1 MKNANKRPTDAY
13 LTEPLEIEQR
23 AGSISYQS
31 DSFIIHSKSVAKER
45 SVPPHGAMASPIAER
60 SAEQPSRSSQAIRVF
75 LTALEVIADFAT
87 AVLAIN
93 LSYLLAAWHS
103 TRSITLA
110 QLSWEQERIAA
121 LVGILLLLLLKSDG
135 AYRGGISLLKIRETE
150 RSLRASTQAWC
161 LLIPLSL
168 LFGVAVS
175 RSVLACALVVLPIC
189 QAVQKQL
196 VIRGVKWMHARGL
209 GVQRTI
215 VYGAGETGRRLLSA
229 LWSAPKLG
237 WRPILVID
245 DNPLLNGQ
253 RLPGLGYRR
262 TDVASI
268 AEGPITR
275 DLLVENRC
283 DLLIIAV
290 PRLAQEKFEMAL
302 EAAQEAH
309 VRVAVLSD
317 RSLPVND
324 GLETVD
330 VDGLFIMCIDTPQAT
345 GQYDF
350 AKRLFDFFGAAILL
364 ILLSPLMLVI
374 AILIQLESKGGA
386 FFKQERVGK
395 QGTRFQMWKFRS
407 MYNHVPSYEVSPTTR
422 TDERITR
429 VGRLIRKVSLD
440 ELPQLLNVLAGDM
453 SLVGPRPEMPFLV
466 DQYNSFQ
473 RQRLEVIPGI
483 TGLWQLSA
491 DRAFHIHE
499 NIQYDMYYIR
509 NRGFFLDLA
518 ILFHTIIFAVRGI

>member
-1 MKNANKRPTDAY
+1 
-13 LTEPLEIEQR
+13 
-23 AGSISYQS
+23 
-31 DSFIIHSKSVAKER
+31 
-45 SVPPHGAMASPIAER
+45 MASPNSER
-60 SAEQPSRSSQAIRVF
+60 NAGLPSRSSQAIRVL

-93 LSYLLAAWHS
+93 LSYLVAAWPGIGH
-103 TRSITLA
+103 IALA
-110 QLSWEQERIAA
+110 RPSWEQERIAA
-121 LVGILLLLLLKSDG
+121 VVGVLLLLLLRADG

-168 LFGVAVS
+168 LF
-175 RSVLACALVVLPIC
+175 SVVISKTVLVCALIVLPVC
-189 QAVQKQL
+189 QVVQKQL
-196 VIRGVKWMHARGL
+196 VIRVVKWMHARGL

-229 LWSAPKLG
+229 LWSSPKFG

-245 DNPLLNGQ
+245 DDPQLSGQ

-268 AEGPITR
+268 AEGPVTR
-275 DLLVENRC
+275 DLLIKNRC

-290 PRLAQEKFEMAL
+290 PRLAQEKFETAL

-317 RSLPVND
+317 RSLPIND

-330 VDGLFIMCIDTPQAT
+330 VDGLFIMCIDTPPDT
-345 GQYDF
+345 GFYD
-350 AKRLFDFFGAAILL
+350 AEKRLFDICAAAVLL
-364 ILLSPLMLVI
+364 VLLSPLLVVI
-374 AILIQLESKGGA
+374 AILIRLESKGGV

-395 QGTRFQMWKFRS
+395 HGARFQMWKFRS
-407 MYNHVPSYEVSPTTR
+407 MYIDVASYEVSPTTPM
-422 TDERITR
+422 DERITR
-429 VGRLIRKVSLD
+429 IGRLIRKVSLD

-466 DQYNSFQ
+466 EQYKSFQ
-473 RQRLEVIPGI
+473 HQRLEVIPGI

>member
-1 MKNANKRPTDAY
+1 
-13 LTEPLEIEQR
+13 
-23 AGSISYQS
+23 
-31 DSFIIHSKSVAKER
+31 
-45 SVPPHGAMASPIAER
+45 MASPNSER
-60 SAEQPSRSSQAIRVF
+60 SAGQSSRSSQAIRVF
-75 LTALEVIADFAT
+75 LTALEVVAAFAT

-93 LSYLLAAWHS
+93 RSYQVANWHIV
-103 TRSITLA
+103 RHFAIEHM
-110 QLSWEQERIAA
+110 SWEQERIAVV
-121 LVGILLLLLLKSDG
+121 VGVLLLLLLRADG

-168 LFGVAVS
+168 LFSVVIS
-175 RSVLACALVVLPIC
+175 KSVLICALVVLPVC
-189 QAVQKQL
+189 QVVQKQI
-196 VIRGVKWMHARGL
+196 VIRVVKWMHARGL

-229 LWSAPKLG
+229 LWSSPKFG

-245 DNPLLNGQ
+245 DNPLLSGQ

-268 AEGPITR
+268 AKGPVTR
-275 DLLVENRC
+275 ELLVKNRC

-290 PRLAQEKFEMAL
+290 PRLPQEKFETAL

-317 RSLPVND
+317 RSLPIND

-345 GQYDF
+345 GFYD
-350 AKRLFDFFGAAILL
+350 AEKRFFDICAAAVLL
-364 ILLSPLMLVI
+364 VVLSPLLLVI
-374 AILIQLESKGGA
+374 AFLIKLESKGGA

-395 QGTRFQMWKFRS
+395 HGTRFQMWKFRS
-407 MYNHVPSYEVSPTTR
+407 MYNNVPSYEVSPTTPM
-422 TDERITR
+422 DERITK

-466 DQYNSFQ
+466 DQYKSFQ

>member
-1 MKNANKRPTDAY
+1 
-13 LTEPLEIEQR
+13 
-23 AGSISYQS
+23 
-31 DSFIIHSKSVAKER
+31 
-45 SVPPHGAMASPIAER
+45 MASQNSER
-60 SAEQPSRSSQAIRVF
+60 NAGQPSRSSQAIRVL
-75 LTALEVIADFAT
+75 LTALEVTADFAT

-93 LSYLLAAWHS
+93 LSYLLAGWPS
-103 TRSITLA
+103 SGRIVLA
-110 QLSWEQERIAA
+110 QPSWEQERIAA
-121 LVGILLLLLLKSDG
+121 LVGVLLLLLLRADG
-135 AYRGGISLLKIRETE
+135 AYCGGISLLKIRETE

-168 LFGVAVS
+168 LF
-175 RSVLACALVVLPIC
+175 SVVISKTVLVYALVVLPIC
-189 QAVQKQL
+189 QVVQKQF
-196 VIRGVKWMHARGL
+196 VIRGVKWMHTRGL

-215 VYGAGETGRRLLSA
+215 VYGAGATGRRLLSA
-229 LWSAPKLG
+229 LWSSPKLG

-245 DNPLLNGQ
+245 DDPLLNGQ

-275 DLLVENRC
+275 ELLVENRC

-290 PRLAQEKFEMAL
+290 PRLGRERFEMAL

-330 VDGLFIMCIDTPQAT
+330 VDGMFIMCIDTPQAT
-345 GQYDF
+345 ELYD
-350 AKRLFDFFGAAILL
+350 AEKRFFDICAAAILL
-364 ILLSPLMLVI
+364 VLLSPLMLII
-374 AILIQLESKGGA
+374 AILIKLESKGGA

-395 QGTRFQMWKFRS
+395 QGTHFQMWKFRS
-407 MYNHVPSYEVSPTTR
+407 MHDGVPSYEVSPTTR

-440 ELPQLLNVLAGDM
+440 ELPQLLNVIEGDM

-499 NIQYDMYYIR
+499 NIQYDIYYIR

>member
-1 MKNANKRPTDAY
+1 MKPYGKVRPT
-13 LTEPLEIEQR
+13 R
-23 AGSISYQS
+23 SIWDQS
-31 DSFIIHSKSVAKER
+31 DSFIIQPKSGELEHA
-45 SVPPHGAMASPIAER
+45 VPPRGAMASPNSER
-60 SAEQPSRSSQAIRVF
+60 NAGQPSRSSQAIRI
-75 LTALEVIADFAT
+75 LLSALEVVADFAT

-93 LSYLLAAWHS
+93 LAYTLVGWLYSRSFVLAHP
-103 TRSITLA
+103 
-110 QLSWEQERIAA
+110 SWQEERIAA
-121 LVGILLLLLLKSDG
+121 LVGVLLLLLLRADG

-150 RSLRASTQAWC
+150 RSLRTATQAWC

-168 LFGVAVS
+168 LFGVVIS
-175 RSVLACALVVLPIC
+175 RSVLLCALIVLPIC
-189 QAVQKQL
+189 QVVQKQI
-196 VIRGVKWMHARGL
+196 VIRAVKWLHARGL

-229 LWSAPKLG
+229 LWSSPKLG
-237 WRPILVID
+237 WRPILVVD

-275 DLLVENRC
+275 DLLVEHSC

-290 PRLAQEKFEMAL
+290 PRLGQERFEMAL
-302 EAAQEAH
+302 EAAHEAH

-317 RSLPVND
+317 RSLPFND
-324 GLETVD
+324 GLETID
-330 VDGLFIMCIDTPQAT
+330 VDGLFIMCIDTPQAADL
-345 GQYDF
+345 YD
-350 AKRLFDFFGAAILL
+350 AEKRLFDYCAAAILL
-364 ILLSPLMLVI
+364 VLLSPLLLAI
-374 AILIQLESKGGA
+374 AILIKMETKGPA
-386 FFKQERVGK
+386 FFRQERVGK
-395 QGTRFQMWKFRS
+395 HGTRFQMWKFRS
-407 MYNHVPSYEVSPTTR
+407 MHHNVPSYEVSPTTP

-466 DQYNSFQ
+466 DQYNTFQ